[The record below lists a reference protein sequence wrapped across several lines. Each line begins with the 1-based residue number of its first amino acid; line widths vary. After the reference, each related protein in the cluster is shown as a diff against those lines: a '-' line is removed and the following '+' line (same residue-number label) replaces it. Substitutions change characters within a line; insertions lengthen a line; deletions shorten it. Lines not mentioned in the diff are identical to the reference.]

1 MVQTPGG
8 MGPGNTGHPGHPGP
22 GVSGQAT
29 GHSGHMVSPM
39 SSVPLLPNGGS
50 NTEDKHPVQQ
60 L

>member
-8 MGPGNTGHPGHPGP
+8 MGPGNTGHSGHGVPGP
-22 GVSGQAT
+22 AP

-50 NTEDKHPVQQ
+50 NTEDKHPVQ
-60 L
+60 